1 MKLRSLAS
9 LLPNARPWTQSW
21 MRKGRAGKR
30 GWEIGR
36 VKRSIAGLPGKAKE
50 QS

>member
-1 MKLRSLAS
+1 MMGLGLKAE
-9 LLPNARPWTQSW
+9 WE
-21 MRKGRAGKR
+21 GGKR

-36 VKRSIAGLPGKAKE
+36 VKGSIARLPGKAKE